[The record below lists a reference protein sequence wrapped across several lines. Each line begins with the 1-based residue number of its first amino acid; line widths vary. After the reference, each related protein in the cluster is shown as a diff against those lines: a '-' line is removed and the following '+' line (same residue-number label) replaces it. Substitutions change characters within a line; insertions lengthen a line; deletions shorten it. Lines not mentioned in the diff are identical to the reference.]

1 MEALVIFM
9 VLFCLLCL
17 AVKYSYAGGDT
28 GEWWP
33 TSGLPAKF
41 GSFGVFCAKFPAVN
55 GVSWSET
62 HNHSA
67 RSEERKGLKA
77 QPQLVHREETF
88 SPQRTQRLRHCGF
101 SASNIFRFI
110 KLSSFPLYDV
120 PLCFSFNARVRGSS
134 RMLSASRF
142 HPTAAFSG
150 DEECLLPTEVI
161 N

>member
-9 VLFCLLCL
+9 VLFYLLCL

-41 GSFGVFCAKFPAVN
+41 ESFGVFCAKFPAVSR
-55 GVSWSET
+55 VSWSET

-67 RSEERKGLKA
+67 RSEKNEKGWKLN
-77 QPQLVHREETF
+77 RNSGGNFF
-88 SPQRTQRLRHCGF
+88 SQSTQRLRRCGF

-110 KLSSFPLYDV
+110 KLSSFP
-120 PLCFSFNARVRGSS
+120 PLWRAFVFQFQCRCSWEHQDAERLPF
-134 RMLSASRF
+134 
-142 HPTAAFSG
+142 PPDAAFSG
-150 DEECLLPTEVI
+150 DEECLSPTEVI